1 MKTKSAR
8 TLVRLFQMFLI
19 LVLMLTLSAFT
30 TQEGSDWHI
39 NLTAEN
45 LIYWVSTA
53 VSLLFSYFPPVSEWF
68 YNKLTSNGQR
78 IFMFLTLV
86 VITGAIFALSCTDV
100 LSGVSC
106 TQAGAK
112 HIIEVFVFALI
123 LNQTTDRISPK
134 TAIRTE
140 AKSNIP
146 SKTNDPVG

>member
-19 LVLMLTLSAFT
+19 VVLMLTLSAFT

-45 LIYWVSTA
+45 LLYWVSVA
-53 VSLLFSYFPPVSEWF
+53 VSLLFSYFPPVSEWY
-68 YNKLTSNGQR
+68 YNKLSSNGQR
-78 IFMFLTLV
+78 IFMFGTLV
-86 VITGAIFALSCTDV
+86 VITATIFALSCTDV
-100 LSGVSC
+100 LSGISC
-106 TQAGAK
+106 TQVGVK
-112 HIIEVFVFALI
+112 HVIEVFVFALI